1 MSYGS
6 ESGRPVG
13 QRDTDHSRVTLY
25 VSLELS
31 PSKWLV
37 TSLVSGTD
45 KLSKH
50 FVRGG
55 DCGALLQLFTA
66 LKAKAEKQ
74 SGMAV
79 VVVTI
84 QEAGLDGFSLHRL
97 LEANGIESWIVDAAS
112 VAAPRRARRAKSD
125 AIDGETLLRTLLAY
139 RRGEPRVCSMVHP
152 TSPHDEDRRRLT
164 RERRTLMRERIEHTN
179 RIKGLLMSQGISGY
193 DPLRKDR
200 LVRLDELTTRDGH
213 RLPPRLRA
221 EIGREIDRLELLARQ
236 LKQVEAERD
245 ALISHVADVADSP
258 ATQLMRLKGI
268 GVETATLLW
277 LEGLFRPFA
286 NRRQLA
292 AYAGLAPTPW
302 LSGRIQREQGISKSG
317 NPRLRTAMVE
327 LAWLWLRNQPASALS
342 RWFADR
348 VRDEGGRKRRITI
361 VALARKLLVTLWKYV
376 NRGEVPDGAALK
388 PV

>member
-1 MSYGS
+1 MPLSCTS
-6 ESGRPVG
+6 ESSGRA
-13 QRDTDHSRVTLY
+13 QTDTSPIVLY

-37 TSLVSGTD
+37 TSLIAGAE

-50 FVRGG
+50 LVTGG
-55 DCGALLQLFTA
+55 DCSALLRLLTS
-66 LKAKAEKQ
+66 LKARAEKQ
-74 SGMAV
+74 TGVAV
-79 VVVTI
+79 TIATI

-112 VAAPRRARRAKSD
+112 IAVPRRARRAKSD
-125 AIDGETLLRTLLAY
+125 AIDGEVLLRTLLAY
-139 RRGEPRVCSMVHP
+139 RRGEPRVCSMIRP
-152 TSPHDEDRRRLT
+152 TSFDDEDRRRLI

-179 RIKGLLMSQGISGY
+179 RIKGLLMSQGINGY

-200 LVRLDELTTRDGH
+200 MVRLEMLRTRDG
-213 RLPPRLRA
+213 RALPLRLRA
-221 EIGREIDRLELLARQ
+221 EIGREIERLELLTRQ

-245 ALISHVADVADSP
+245 ALVASASEAVANP
-258 ATQLMRLKGI
+258 ARMLMQLKGI
-268 GVETATLLW
+268 GAETAALLW
-277 LEGLFRPFA
+277 LEGLFRTFA

-302 LSGRIQREQGISKSG
+302 LSGRIQREQGLSKSG

-327 LAWLWLRNQPASALS
+327 LAWLWLRNQPGSGLS

-348 VRDEGGRKRRITI
+348 VRAEGGRKKRVTI
-361 VALARKLLVTLWKYV
+361 VALARKLLVALWKYV
-376 NRGEVPDGAALK
+376 ARGEVPDGAILK
-388 PV
+388 RA

>member
-1 MSYGS
+1 MSCRS
-6 ESGRPVG
+6 ESGPVG
-13 QRDTDHSRVTLY
+13 QRASDHSRATLY

-50 FVRGG
+50 LVPGG
-55 DCGALLQLFTA
+55 DCGALLQLLAA

-79 VVVTI
+79 VVATI

-97 LEANGIESWIVDAAS
+97 LEANGAESWIVDPSS

-152 TSPHDEDRRRLT
+152 TSPHDEDRRRRLT

-193 DPLRKDR
+193 DPLRKNC
-200 LVRLDELTTRDGH
+200 LVGLDELTTRDGH

-221 EIGREIDRLELLARQ
+221 EIGREIDRLELLARH
-236 LKQVEAERD
+236 D
-245 ALISHVADVADSP
+245 ALRFCHRS
-258 ATQLMRLKGI
+258 Q
-268 GVETATLLW
+268 
-277 LEGLFRPFA
+277 
-286 NRRQLA
+286 
-292 AYAGLAPTPW
+292 
-302 LSGRIQREQGISKSG
+302 
-317 NPRLRTAMVE
+317 
-327 LAWLWLRNQPASALS
+327 
-342 RWFADR
+342 
-348 VRDEGGRKRRITI
+348 
-361 VALARKLLVTLWKYV
+361 
-376 NRGEVPDGAALK
+376 
-388 PV
+388 

>member
-1 MSYGS
+1 MSCRS
-6 ESGRPVG
+6 ESGPVG
-13 QRDTDHSRVTLY
+13 QRDTDHCRATLY

-97 LEANGIESWIVDAAS
+97 LEANGIESWIVDPAS
-112 VAAPRRARRAKSD
+112 IAAPRRARRAKSD
-125 AIDGETLLRTLLAY
+125 AIDGETLLRALLAY

-179 RIKGLLMSQGISGY
+179 RIKGLLMSQGISRY

-213 RLPPRLRA
+213 RLLPRLRA
-221 EIGREIDRLELLARQ
+221 EICREIDRLELLARQ

-302 LSGRIQREQGISKSG
+302 LSGRIRREQGISKSG

-376 NRGEVPDGAALK
+376 NRGEVPEGAALK
-388 PV
+388 SV